1 MISHL
6 LRLSLGRRVAP
17 FVFRRAPEYPPDL
30 EAPALGIY
38 VHIPFC
44 RTLCPFCPYYKV
56 PYDPDKVNP
65 FTEALLQEI
74 RLAAALKPG
83 REITSVYFGGGT
95 PTLLRE
101 DLPRIM
107 AELRKGFTLKGE
119 AGIEVHPRDVTDSLL
134 DELQGLGFTMVS
146 LGIQSFHPDHLQR
159 LGRTDDGNE
168 KALRQTAARTFHA
181 VDADLIFGIPG
192 QQPDDLRRDFRT
204 AVESGATQISTYPFI
219 DFSYANNVHKPVGFW
234 EKRHLLKTLVQAAKE
249 NGFERN
255 TVWTF
260 RKKGTPQYS
269 SVTRDNFLGFGPSA
283 ASLGREAFKINTF
296 NVDEYVAAVRR
307 GVFPTSLVMQFDQ
320 RTRALYW
327 LFWRCY
333 NLDISS
339 RDFRELFG
347 LDLMRYF
354 GGFFLAGHLLG
365 LLRRGDR
372 GMELTETGAF
382 AYHQVEQIYTRQY
395 IDKTWR
401 VSQGEAFPD
410 GIALY

>member
-1 MISHL
+1 MLSHL

-17 FVFRRAPEYPPDL
+17 FVFRSAPEFPPDL
-30 EAPALGIY
+30 EAPALGAY
-38 VHIPFC
+38 VHVPFC

-56 PYDPDKVNP
+56 PYDPDKAAP
-65 FTEALLQEI
+65 FTEALLREI
-74 RLAAALKPG
+74 RLAAAIKPG

-95 PTLLRE
+95 PTLLGE
-101 DLPRIM
+101 DLGRIM
-107 AELRKGFTLKGE
+107 DELRRRFTLAGE
-119 AGIEVHPRDVTDSLL
+119 AGIEVHPRDVTDALL
-134 DELQGLGFTMVS
+134 DDLQGAGFSMVS
-146 LGIQSFHPDHLQR
+146 LGIQSFHPDHLRR
-159 LGRTDDGNE
+159 LGRRDDGNE
-168 KALRQTAARTFHA
+168 TALRRTAARGFHA

-192 QQPDDLRRDFRT
+192 QEPEDLRRDFRT
-204 AVESGATQISTYPFI
+204 AVEGGATQISTYPFI
-219 DFSYANNVHKPVGFW
+219 DFSYANNLHKPAGFMK
-234 EKRHLLKTLVQAAKE
+234 KRLLLKSLIKAAEE

-269 SVTRDNFLGFGPSA
+269 SVTRDNFVGFGPSA

-296 NVDEYVAAVRR
+296 DVDEYVAAVRR
-307 GVFPTSLVMQFDQ
+307 GVFPSSLVLSFDR

-339 RDFRELFG
+339 PDFRDLFG
-347 LDLMRYF
+347 LNLERF
-354 GGFFLAGHLLG
+354 FAGFFLAGRLLG
-365 LLRRGDR
+365 LLRRGKD

-401 VSQGEAFPD
+401 LSQGEAFPD

>member
-1 MISHL
+1 
-6 LRLSLGRRVAP
+6 V
-17 FVFRRAPEYPPDL
+17 
-30 EAPALGIY
+30 
-38 VHIPFC
+38 
-44 RTLCPFCPYYKV
+44 K
-56 PYDPDKVNP
+56 P

-74 RLAAALKPG
+74 RLAAGMKPG

-101 DLPRIM
+101 ELPRIM
-107 AELRKGFTLKGE
+107 TELRQGFTLTGE

-134 DELQGLGFTMVS
+134 GDIQDMGFSMIS
-146 LGIQSFHPDHLQR
+146 LGIQSFNPDHLQR
-159 LGRTDDGNE
+159 LGRGDEQNE
-168 KALRQTAARTFHA
+168 KALRQTAARSFHA

-192 QQPDDLRRDFRT
+192 QKPEDLRRDFRT
-204 AVESGATQISTYPFI
+204 AVEAGATQVSTYPFI
-219 DFSYANNVHKPVGFW
+219 DFSYAHNVNRPAGFW
-234 EKRHLLKTLVQAAKE
+234 KKRLLLKSLVEAARE

-260 RKKGTPQYS
+260 RRKGTPQYS

-283 ASLGREAFKINTF
+283 ASLGRRAFKINTF
-296 NVDEYVAAVRR
+296 DVDAYAAAIRE
-307 GVFPTSLVMQFDQ
+307 GVFPSSLVMHFDQ

-339 RDFRELFG
+339 QDFRELFG
-347 LDLMRYF
+347 LDLERFF
-354 GGFFLAGHLLG
+354 GGFFLLGRLLG
-365 LLRRGDR
+365 LLRPGEH

-401 VSQGEAFPD
+401 VSQGEAFPN
-410 GIALY
+410 GISLY